1 LQNLMPRPA
10 IDTPIAGRGIR
21 YTPQNTSL
29 CPSVGIRGRLQCSRH
44 TQATWTDSDRRTNR
58 LVQKLPFRK
67 ITPSKNY
74 PFKKLP
80 LQKLPLQKNYPSKKL
95 PLQKITPSK
104 ITPSKKLPL
113 QKNYLFKKLPFKKI
127 TLQKLPLQKNYPF
140 KNYPFKNYFPRKL
153 PLQKNYRRNL
163 PGHFDFF
170 QDIVQHFAGCIPFHF
185 PLRGKDHAVVEH
197 RE

>member
-1 LQNLMPRPA
+1 MQNLMPRPA

-74 PFKKLP
+74 PFK
-80 LQKLPLQKNYPSKKL
+80 NYPFK
-95 PLQKITPSK
+95 K
-104 ITPSKKLPL
+104 ITPSKKLPF
-113 QKNYLFKKLPFKKI
+113 KNYLFKKLPFK
-127 TLQKLPLQKNYPF
+127 NYPF
-140 KNYPFKNYFPRKL
+140 KKTTPSKITPSKITSPENYPFKKTTAETYL
-153 PLQKNYRRNL
+153 
-163 PGHFDFF
+163 GTSIFF
-170 QDIVQHFAGCIPFHF
+170 KISSSTS
-185 PLRGKDHAVVEH
+185 RVVYPSIS
-197 RE
+197 RSGVRITRWLSTGNDT

>member
-1 LQNLMPRPA
+1 MPRPA

-74 PFKKLP
+74 PSKKLP
-80 LQKLPLQKNYPSKKL
+80 LQKNYLFKKITPSKKLPFKKITPSKNYPSKKL
-95 PLQKITPSK
+95 PLQKNYPSKITSSKNYPSK

-113 QKNYLFKKLPFKKI
+113 QK
-127 TLQKLPLQKNYPF
+127 LPLQKLLPQ
-140 KNYPFKNYFPRKL
+140 KITPSKKL
-153 PLQKNYRRNL
+153 PQKPTWALRFFSRYR
-163 PGHFDFF
+163 P
-170 QDIVQHFAGCIPFHF
+170 A
-185 PLRGKDHAVVEH
+185 LRGLYTLPFPAPG
-197 RE
+197 